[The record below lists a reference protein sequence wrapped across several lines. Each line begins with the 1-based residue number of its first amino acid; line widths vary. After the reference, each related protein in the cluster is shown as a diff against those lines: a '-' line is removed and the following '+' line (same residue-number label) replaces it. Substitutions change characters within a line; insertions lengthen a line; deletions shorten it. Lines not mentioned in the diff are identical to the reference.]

1 MRLFFNRLSTCQKE
15 LAEERVMSQALRSNQ
30 TGWESKCQAL
40 DMKFK
45 DYQKEKEAEIAD
57 LKDQIRDLMFYLEAQ
72 NVLSKSDMKDEIATS
87 SITIGAAP
95 EPEASKKSRRKK

>member
-1 MRLFFNRLSTCQKE
+1 
-15 LAEERVMSQALRSNQ
+15 MSQALRSNQ

-40 DMKFK
+40 DTKFK

-72 NVLSKSDMKDEIATS
+72 NVLAKSDIKDEIDTS
-87 SITIGAAP
+87 SITIAAPP
-95 EPEASKKSRRKK
+95 EPETSKKSRRKK